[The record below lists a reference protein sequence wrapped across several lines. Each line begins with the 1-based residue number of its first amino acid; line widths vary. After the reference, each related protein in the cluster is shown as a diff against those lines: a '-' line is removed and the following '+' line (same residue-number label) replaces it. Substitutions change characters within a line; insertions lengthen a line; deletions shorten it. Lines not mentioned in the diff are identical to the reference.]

1 MRKTRVRTRQS
12 RRWWIGRPVSVH
24 QTNKLPH
31 AATYGC
37 TTSQGGFATERPA
50 SPSLRRLPPA
60 LAPLCAKF
68 SLSAA
73 AAAASSER
81 QTIRQTPA
89 LPCLPG
95 PHGKSLARKILT
107 APASVCAPRVRAE
120 RDGRY
125 VCMQSHTR
133 GAARTRTHPLTP
145 RSHLCSIFIAPL
157 FALEISRGEIK
168 RRQHAPCCW
177 YTVFLSFG
185 KLFKC

>member
-12 RRWWIGRPVSVH
+12 RRRWFGRPVSVH

-73 AAAASSER
+73 AAASSER

-89 LPCLPG
+89 SALPCLALPAW
-95 PHGKSLARKILT
+95 PPWKIVS
-107 APASVCAPRVRAE
+107 PQNFHRSCERVCVCAACEAKETTLSVH
-120 RDGRY
+120 
-125 VCMQSHTR
+125 SHTR
-133 GAARTRTHPLTP
+133 RTHSPFDPAL
-145 RSHLCSIFIAPL
+145 APVL
-157 FALEISRGEIK
+157 SR
-168 RRQHAPCCW
+168 QLLLDFYHSLVC
-177 YTVFLSFG
+177 FG
-185 KLFKC
+185 DFKGRN

>member
-1 MRKTRVRTRQS
+1 MANGEKEIAPAAGDNTKTRFGMRKTRVRTRQS
-12 RRWWIGRPVSVH
+12 RRRWIGRPVSVH

-73 AAAASSER
+73 AAASSER

-89 LPCLPG
+89 SALPCLAR
-95 PHGKSLARKILT
+95 LAPMENR
-107 APASVCAPRVRAE
+107 
-120 RDGRY
+120 
-125 VCMQSHTR
+125 
-133 GAARTRTHPLTP
+133 
-145 RSHLCSIFIAPL
+145 
-157 FALEISRGEIK
+157 
-168 RRQHAPCCW
+168 
-177 YTVFLSFG
+177 
-185 KLFKC
+185 